1 MIFDYCFDV
10 KSSPPIFTKDQNTI
24 EIQSISIVRL
34 KRYINTILI
43 LSELCDNHD
52 IFMNL
57 EGNIFFYPHYS

>member
-43 LSELCDNHD
+43 LSVDHK
-52 IFMNL
+52 
-57 EGNIFFYPHYS
+57 GYH